1 MPLAL
6 PRVSRR
12 DLSYFFFSQQFSD
25 GLRTTMAI
33 LLPAVIGAQ
42 WDEFA
47 AGITISTGAVCLSVT
62 DTPGP
67 LQHRRNGLLA
77 ALGLVFLGAL
87 LTGLLA
93 PYRLALGLAIVAL
106 SFGLT
111 MLLVWGAR
119 AGAVG
124 SATLLGMVLTLAHP
138 PKGGPEIVLH
148 AGLLAL
154 GGCSYLT
161 LALVQS
167 QVQPYRSA
175 QQALG
180 ECLHAVA
187 GFLHRKADFYNA
199 STNLDEDYRHLV
211 AQQVVVN
218 EKQEAVRDL
227 IFRSR
232 QIVSES
238 TSAGRRLVLTFTET
252 VDLYEHITA
261 GYYDYAALRTAFG
274 STGVLAEI
282 QAFLGR
288 LATDLDYLGSA
299 ILANRA
305 YGGPPPDRL
314 AELTRLQAR
323 IAALP
328 PPAEATGLSTLVL
341 KKILVNLRDLSRR
354 VTSIR
359 RYFDEAQAAA
369 LPPDPRRVASHAQ
382 FVARQELEW
391 SAFGENLTLES
402 SVFRHAVRM
411 AVACAVAYSVAELLW
426 HGQHNYW
433 ILMTVTFML
442 KPGFSL
448 TRERNIQRIMGTMVG
463 GVLGVL
469 VLWAV
474 PNGDVRFGLLLV
486 FMVIAY
492 SFQRTKYLVTV
503 VFLTAYLLIMF
514 SFLGLSYLGVIEERL
529 TDTVL
534 GCAIAF
540 ATAYVL
546 FPRWEGEQLP
556 NLLAATLRANL
567 AYLRQLADRLAGREV
582 LPTTYR
588 LLRKDVYVASANLAA
603 AFQRMLS
610 EPRRTRRHPSEVHE
624 FVVLNHILSANISAL
639 TSTWQDEATP
649 NPSVPPESRRA
660 LTSAQAALSKS
671 LARLAAAPTPA
682 SSTNPELPAPATVL
696 LMTEVQTDAQADSAN
711 ADRTL
716 AEQLAFLQ
724 KVSADLSK
732 VTEALAE

>member
-1 MPLAL
+1 MSIAL
-6 PRVSRR
+6 PLSRR
-12 DLSYFFFSQQFSD
+12 DLSYFFFSQHFSD
-25 GLRTTMAI
+25 GLRTTLAI

-42 WDEFA
+42 WGQFA
-47 AGITISTGAVCLSVT
+47 EGITISTGAVCLSVT

-77 ALGLVFLGAL
+77 ALGLVFAGAL
-87 LTGLLA
+87 LVGWLA
-93 PYRLALGLAIVAL
+93 PYRLALGTVFVAL

-119 AGAVG
+119 AGSVG
-124 SATLLGMVLTLAHP
+124 SAALLGMVLTLAHP
-138 PKGGPEIVLH
+138 PAGAAANWLH
-148 AGLLAL
+148 AGLLGL
-154 GGCSYLT
+154 GGLWYLL

-167 QVQPYRSA
+167 RVQPYRSA

-187 GFLHRKADFYNA
+187 GFLHLKATFYNTA
-199 STNLDEDYRHLV
+199 TNLDDDYRRLV

-238 TSAGRRLVLTFTET
+238 TSTGRRLVLTFTET

-261 GYYDYAALRTAFG
+261 GYYDYAALRRAFG
-274 STGVLAEI
+274 HTGVLAEI
-282 QAFLGR
+282 QGFIGR

-299 ILANRA
+299 ILANHA
-305 YGGPPPDRL
+305 YGTPPPDRL
-314 AELTRLQAR
+314 PELRQLQAR
-323 IAALP
+323 INALP
-328 PPAEATGLSTLVL
+328 SPEPATGTSTLVL
-341 KKILVNLRDLSRR
+341 KKILVNLRDLHRR
-354 VTSIR
+354 VNSIR
-359 RYFDEAQAAA
+359 RYFDEARAAA
-369 LPPDPRRVASHAQ
+369 LAPDPRRVASHMQ

-391 SAFGENLTLES
+391 SAITENLTLGS

-411 AVACAVAYSVAELLW
+411 AVACAVAYTVAELLW

-448 TRERNIQRIMGTMVG
+448 TRERNIQRISGTLVG
-463 GVLGVL
+463 GALGVL
-469 VLWAV
+469 VLWVV
-474 PNGDVRFGLLLV
+474 PSKDLRFTLLLV
-486 FMVIAY
+486 FMVVAY
-492 SFQRTKYLVTV
+492 SFQRTKYFVTV

-514 SFLGLSYLGVIEERL
+514 SFLGLGYLGIIEERL

-540 ATAYVL
+540 ATAYFL
-546 FPRWEGEQLP
+546 FPRWESDQLP
-556 NLLAATLRANL
+556 DLLAATLRANL

-582 LPTTYR
+582 PPTTYR

-610 EPRRTRRHPSEVHE
+610 EPRRTRRHPTEVHE
-624 FVVLNHILSANISAL
+624 FVVLNHILSANISAI
-639 TSTWQDEATP
+639 TTTWQDEATP
-649 NPSVPPESRRA
+649 NPTVPPAARRV
-660 LTSAQAALSKS
+660 LTSAQAALTKS
-671 LARLAAAPTPA
+671 LARLAAMPAITAEATPT
-682 SSTNPELPAPATVL
+682 ATAA
-696 LMTEVQTDAQADSAN
+696 LMQNVQADAQTSETI

-724 KVSADLSK
+724 KVSSDLVR
-732 VTEALAE
+732 VTDALAA

>member
-1 MPLAL
+1 MSFAL
-6 PRVSRR
+6 PHVSRR
-12 DLSYFFFSQQFSD
+12 DLSYFFFSQHFSD
-25 GLRTTMAI
+25 GLRTTLAI
-33 LLPAVIGAQ
+33 LLPAVLGAQ
-42 WDEFA
+42 WGQFA

-67 LQHRRNGLLA
+67 LAHRRNGLLA
-77 ALGLVFLGAL
+77 ALGLVFVGAL
-87 LTGLLA
+87 LVGELA
-93 PYRLALGLAIVAL
+93 PHRLALGAVLVAL
-106 SFGLT
+106 SFLLT

-138 PKGGPEIVLH
+138 PVGWPANLLH
-148 AGLLAL
+148 AGLLGL
-154 GGCSYLT
+154 GGLWYLL

-167 QVQPYRSA
+167 RVQPYRSA

-187 GFLHRKADFYNA
+187 GFLQLKATFYNA
-199 STNLDEDYRHLV
+199 ATDLAEDYRLLV

-261 GYYDYAALRTAFG
+261 GYYDYAALRAVFG
-274 STGVLAEI
+274 HTGVLGEI
-282 QAFLGR
+282 QGFINR
-288 LATDLDYLGSA
+288 LAIDLDYLGSA
-299 ILANRA
+299 IVANRA
-305 YGGPPPDRL
+305 YGSPAPDRL
-314 AELTRLQAR
+314 PELTRLQAR
-323 IAALP
+323 INALP
-328 PPAEATGLSTLVL
+328 APDPGTGLSTLVL
-341 KKILVNLRDLSRR
+341 KKILVNLRDLNRR
-354 VTSIR
+354 VSSIR
-359 RYFDEAQAAA
+359 RYFDEAQAALA
-369 LPPDPRRVASHAQ
+369 PDASRVASHTQ

-391 SAFGENLTLES
+391 SAFGENLTLGS

-411 AVACAVAYSVAELLW
+411 AVACSVAYAVAELLW

-448 TRERNIQRIMGTMVG
+448 TRERNIQRISGTLVG

-474 PNGDVRFGLLLV
+474 PDGDVRFGFLLV
-486 FMVIAY
+486 FMVVAY

-503 VFLTAYLLIMF
+503 TFLTAYLLIMF

-529 TDTVL
+529 TDTAL
-534 GCAIAF
+534 GCAIAL
-540 ATAYVL
+540 ATAYLL
-546 FPRWEGEQLP
+546 FPRWEGDQLP
-556 NLLAATLRANL
+556 DLLAATLRANL

-582 LPTTYR
+582 PPTTYR

-610 EPRRTRRHPSEVHE
+610 EPRRTRRHPTEVHE
-624 FVVLNHILSANISAL
+624 FVVLNHILSANIAAL

-649 NPSVPPESRRA
+649 NPSVPPDSRRA

-671 LARLAAAPTPA
+671 LARLAAAPA
-682 SSTNPELPAPATVL
+682 PAPAEAAPPAATVP
-696 LMTEVQTDAQADSAN
+696 LMQAVRADLADE
-711 ADRTL
+711 AAAPDRTL

-724 KVSADLSK
+724 KVSSDLGR
-732 VTEALAE
+732 VTEALAS

>member
-1 MPLAL
+1 MPL

-12 DLSYFFFSQQFSD
+12 DLSYFFFSQHFSD
-25 GLRTTMAI
+25 GLRTTLAI

-42 WDEFA
+42 WGQFA
-47 AGITISTGAVCLSVT
+47 EGITISTGAVCLSVT

-77 ALGLVFLGAL
+77 ALGLVFVGAL
-87 LTGLLA
+87 LVGWLA
-93 PYRLALGLAIVAL
+93 PYRLALGAVFVAL

-138 PKGGPEIVLH
+138 PADTPANWLH
-148 AGLLAL
+148 ASLLGL
-154 GGCSYLT
+154 GGLWYLL

-167 QVQPYRSA
+167 RVQPYRSA

-187 GFLHRKADFYNA
+187 GFLHLKAIFYNP
-199 STNLDEDYRHLV
+199 STDLADDYRRLV

-218 EKQEAVRDL
+218 EKQEAVRDHL
-227 IFRSR
+227 FRTR

-261 GYYDYAALRTAFG
+261 GYYDYAALRKAFG
-274 STGVLAEI
+274 HAGVLPEI
-282 QAFLGR
+282 QAFISR

-299 ILANRA
+299 ILVNRA
-305 YGGPPPDRL
+305 YGTPPPDRL
-314 AELTRLQAR
+314 AELTQLQAR
-323 IAALP
+323 INALP
-328 PPAEATGLSTLVL
+328 SPEPVTGLSTLVL
-341 KKILVNLRDLSRR
+341 KKILVNLRDLHRR
-354 VTSIR
+354 VSSIR

-369 LPPDPRRVASHAQ
+369 LAPDPRRVASHTQ
-382 FVARQELEW
+382 FVSRQELEW
-391 SAFGENLTLES
+391 SAFAENLTLGS

-411 AVACAVAYSVAELLW
+411 AVACSVAYAVAELLW

-448 TRERNIQRIMGTMVG
+448 TRERNIQRISGTLVG
-463 GVLGVL
+463 GALGVG

-474 PNGDVRFGLLLV
+474 PNNDVRFALLLV

-540 ATAYVL
+540 ATAYL
-546 FPRWEGEQLP
+546 
-556 NLLAATLRANL
+556 LLAATLRANL

-582 LPTTYR
+582 PPTTYR

-610 EPRRTRRHPSEVHE
+610 EPRHTRRHPTEVHE

-639 TSTWQDEATP
+639 TTTWQDTATP
-649 NPSVPPESRRA
+649 NPAVPPDSRRL
-660 LTSAQAALSKS
+660 LTSAQAALTKS
-671 LARLAAAPTPA
+671 LARLATTPA
-682 SSTNPELPAPATVL
+682 IVPAETPTATVA
-696 LMTEVQTDAQADSAN
+696 LMQEVQADVQADTAN

-724 KVSADLSK
+724 KVSSDLGR
-732 VTEALAE
+732 VTESLVA

>member
-1 MPLAL
+1 MPL

-12 DLSYFFFSQQFSD
+12 DLSYFFFSQHFSD
-25 GLRTTMAI
+25 GLRTTLAI

-42 WDEFA
+42 WGQFA
-47 AGITISTGAVCLSVT
+47 EGITISTGAVCLSVT

-77 ALGLVFLGAL
+77 ALGLVFVWAL
-87 LTGLLA
+87 LVGWLA
-93 PYRLALGLAIVAL
+93 PYRLALGAVFVAL

-138 PKGGPEIVLH
+138 PADTPANWLH
-148 AGLLAL
+148 ASLLGL
-154 GGCSYLT
+154 GGLWYLL

-167 QVQPYRSA
+167 RVQPYRSA

-187 GFLHRKADFYNA
+187 GFLHLKAIFYNP
-199 STNLDEDYRHLV
+199 STDLADDYRRLV

-218 EKQEAVRDL
+218 EKQEAVRDHL
-227 IFRSR
+227 FRTR

-261 GYYDYAALRTAFG
+261 GYYDYAALRKAFG
-274 STGVLAEI
+274 HAGVLPEI
-282 QAFLGR
+282 QAFISR

-299 ILANRA
+299 ILVNRA
-305 YGGPPPDRL
+305 YGTPPPDRL
-314 AELTRLQAR
+314 AELTQLQAR
-323 IAALP
+323 INALP
-328 PPAEATGLSTLVL
+328 SPEPVTGLSTLVL
-341 KKILVNLRDLSRR
+341 KKILVNLRDLHRR
-354 VTSIR
+354 VSSIR

-369 LPPDPRRVASHAQ
+369 LAPDPRRVASHTQ
-382 FVARQELEW
+382 FVSRQELEW
-391 SAFGENLTLES
+391 SAFAENLTLGS

-411 AVACAVAYSVAELLW
+411 AVACSVAYAVAELLW

-448 TRERNIQRIMGTMVG
+448 TRERNIQRISGTLVG
-463 GVLGVL
+463 GALGVG

-474 PNGDVRFGLLLV
+474 PNNDVRFALLLV

-540 ATAYVL
+540 ATAYLL
-546 FPRWEGEQLP
+546 FPRWEGDQLP
-556 NLLAATLRANL
+556 DLLAATC
-567 AYLRQLADRLAGREV
+567 RL
-582 LPTTYR
+582 
-588 LLRKDVYVASANLAA
+588 
-603 AFQRMLS
+603 
-610 EPRRTRRHPSEVHE
+610 PRT
-624 FVVLNHILSANISAL
+624 ACCAK
-639 TSTWQDEATP
+639 TSTWPRPTWRQPSSACSLSRATRAATP
-649 NPSVPPESRRA
+649 PKS
-660 LTSAQAALSKS
+660 TSL
-671 LARLAAAPTPA
+671 
-682 SSTNPELPAPATVL
+682 
-696 LMTEVQTDAQADSAN
+696 
-711 ADRTL
+711 
-716 AEQLAFLQ
+716 
-724 KVSADLSK
+724 
-732 VTEALAE
+732 

>member
-1 MPLAL
+1 MPL
-6 PRVSRR
+6 RR
-12 DLSYFFFSQQFSD
+12 DLSYFFFSQHFSD
-25 GLRTTMAI
+25 GLRITLAI
-33 LLPAVIGAQ
+33 LLPALLGAQ
-42 WDEFA
+42 WGQLA
-47 AGITISTGAVCLSVT
+47 QGITISTGAVCLSVT

-67 LQHRRNGLLA
+67 LLHRRNGLLA
-77 ALGLVFLGAL
+77 ALALVVVGAL
-87 LTGLLA
+87 LTGAVA
-93 PYRLALGLAIVAL
+93 PYRLRLGVVVVGL

-138 PKGGPEIVLH
+138 PVGWAAVVLH
-148 AGLLAL
+148 AGLLGL
-154 GGCSYLT
+154 GGAWYLL
-161 LALVQS
+161 LALAQGR
-167 QVQPYRSA
+167 VQPYRAA

-187 GFLHRKADFYNA
+187 GFLHLKATFYNPA
-199 STNLDEDYRHLV
+199 TNLDDDYRRLV
-211 AQQVVVN
+211 AQQVVVSDR
-218 EKQEAVRDL
+218 QEAVRDL
-227 IFRSR
+227 LFRTR
-232 QIVSES
+232 QIVTES

-274 STGVLAEI
+274 ETGVLTEI
-282 QAFLGR
+282 QAFIGR

-305 YGGPPPDRL
+305 YGSPPPDRL
-314 AELTRLQAR
+314 PELTRLQAR
-323 IAALP
+323 INALP
-328 PPAEATGLSTLVL
+328 APDSAAGLSTLVL
-341 KKILVNLRDLSRR
+341 KKILVNLRDLHRR
-354 VTSIR
+354 VRSIR
-359 RYFDEAQAAA
+359 RYFDEDQAATA
-369 LPPDPRRVASHAQ
+369 PDPGRVAGHTQ

-391 SAFGENLTLES
+391 SAFGQNLTLSS

-411 AVACAVAYSVAELLW
+411 AVACAVAYAVAELLW
-426 HGQHNYW
+426 QGQHNYW

-448 TRERNIQRIMGTMVG
+448 TRERNIQRISGTFMG

-469 VLWAV
+469 VLLAV
-474 PNGDVRFGLLLV
+474 PSGDVRFGFLLV
-486 FMVIAY
+486 FMVVAY

-514 SFLGLSYLGVIEERL
+514 SFLGLGYLGVIQERL
-529 TDTVL
+529 ADTAL
-534 GCAIAF
+534 GCAIAL
-540 ATAYVL
+540 ATAYLL
-546 FPRWEGEQLP
+546 FPRWESDQLP
-556 NLLAATLRANL
+556 SLLAATLQANL

-582 LPTTYR
+582 APGAYR

-610 EPRRTRRHPSEVHE
+610 EPRRTRRHPTEVHE
-624 FVVLNHILSANISAL
+624 FVVLNHILSANIAAL
-639 TSTWQDEATP
+639 TSTWQDETTP
-649 NPSVPPESRRA
+649 NPTVPPDGRRL

-671 LARLAAAPTPA
+671 LALLAAAPPTLAPPDPA
-682 SSTNPELPAPATVL
+682 APTGPL
-696 LMTEVQTDAQADSAN
+696 LTEVRADALADAV
-711 ADRTL
+711 APDRTL

-724 KVSADLSK
+724 KVSTDLSR
-732 VTEALAE
+732 VTEALVA

>member
-33 LLPAVIGAQ
+33 LLPAVAGAQ
-42 WDEFA
+42 WGEFA
-47 AGITISTGAVCLSVT
+47 AGITVSTGAVCLSIT

-77 ALGLVFLGAL
+77 ALALVFAGAL

-93 PYRLALGLAIVAL
+93 PYRLWLGVVIVAL

-138 PKGGPEIVLH
+138 LAGWREGLLH
-148 AGLLAL
+148 AALLAL
-154 GGCSYLT
+154 GGGWYLL
-161 LALVQS
+161 LALVQT

-187 GFLHRKADFYNA
+187 GFLHRKAAFYNA
-199 STNLDEDYRHLV
+199 ATDLEDDYRRLV

-227 IFRSR
+227 LFRSR

-238 TSAGRRLVLTFTET
+238 TSTSRRLVLTFTET

-261 GYYDYAALRTAFG
+261 GYYDYGALRAAFG

-305 YGGPPPDRL
+305 YGSPPPDRL

-328 PPAEATGLSTLVL
+328 PPADANGPSTLML
-341 KKILVNLRDLSRR
+341 KKILVNLRDLHQR
-354 VTSIR
+354 VSSIR

-369 LPPDPRRVASHAQ
+369 LPPDPRRVASHTQ

-391 SAFGENLTLES
+391 SAFGDNLTLGS

-448 TRERNIQRIMGTMVG
+448 TRERNIQRIMGTLVG
-463 GVLGVL
+463 GALGVL
-469 VLWAV
+469 VLWSV
-474 PNGDVRFGLLLV
+474 PNGDARFGLLLV
-486 FMVIAY
+486 FMVVAY
-492 SFQRTKYLVTV
+492 SFQRTNYLVTV

-514 SFLGLSYLGVIEERL
+514 SFLGLSYLGVIQERL

-534 GCAIAF
+534 GCAIAL
-540 ATAYVL
+540 ATAYLL
-546 FPRWEGEQLP
+546 FPRWESEQLP
-556 NLLAATLRANL
+556 DLLAATLRANL

-582 LPTTYR
+582 PPTTYR

-610 EPRRTRRHPSEVHE
+610 EPRRTRRHPTEVHR

-639 TSTWQDEATP
+639 TTAWEEAGQAP
-649 NPSVPPESRRA
+649 AALPPAGRRA
-660 LTSAQAALSKS
+660 LMRAEASLNRS
-671 LARLAAAPTPA
+671 LACLAAPTPGPTPLPPPEA
-682 SSTNPELPAPATVL
+682 SAAPEAAGPL
-696 LMTEVQTDAQADSAN
+696 N
-711 ADRTL
+711 
-716 AEQLAFLQ
+716 EQLTFLQ
-724 KVSADLSK
+724 KVSADLSH
-732 VTEALAE
+732 VTEALVA

>member
-1 MPLAL
+1 MPL

-12 DLSYFFFSQQFSD
+12 DLSYFFFSQHFSD
-25 GLRTTMAI
+25 GLRTTLAI

-42 WDEFA
+42 WGQFA
-47 AGITISTGAVCLSVT
+47 EGITISTGAVCLSVT

-77 ALGLVFLGAL
+77 ALALVFVGAL
-87 LTGLLA
+87 LVGWLA
-93 PYRLALGLAIVAL
+93 PYRLALGLVLVAL

-138 PKGGPEIVLH
+138 PASGTANWLH
-148 AGLLAL
+148 AGLLGL
-154 GGCSYLT
+154 GGLWYLL
-161 LALVQS
+161 LALLQS
-167 QVQPYRSA
+167 RVQPYRSA

-187 GFLHRKADFYNA
+187 GFLQLKAIFYNP
-199 STNLDEDYRHLV
+199 STDLDDDYRRLV

-218 EKQEAVRDL
+218 EKQEAVRDHL
-227 IFRSR
+227 FRTR

-261 GYYDYAALRTAFG
+261 GYYDYAALRRAFG
-274 STGVLAEI
+274 DTGVLSEI
-282 QAFLGR
+282 QAFISR

-299 ILANRA
+299 ILVNRA
-305 YGGPPPDRL
+305 YGTPPPDRL
-314 AELTRLQAR
+314 AELTQLQAR
-323 IAALP
+323 INALP
-328 PPAEATGLSTLVL
+328 SPEPVTGLSTLVL
-341 KKILVNLRDLSRR
+341 KKILVNLRDLHRR
-354 VTSIR
+354 VSSIR
-359 RYFDEAQAAA
+359 RYFDEAQATLA
-369 LPPDPRRVASHAQ
+369 PDPRRVAGHTQ
-382 FVARQELEW
+382 FVSRQELEW
-391 SAFGENLTLES
+391 SAFAENLTLGS

-411 AVACAVAYSVAELLW
+411 AVACSVAYAVAELLW

-448 TRERNIQRIMGTMVG
+448 TRERNIQRISGTLVG
-463 GVLGVL
+463 GALGVG

-474 PNGDVRFGLLLV
+474 PNEDVRFALLLV

-503 VFLTAYLLIMF
+503 IFLTAYLLIMF

-540 ATAYVL
+540 ATAYLL
-546 FPRWEGEQLP
+546 FPRWEGDQLP
-556 NLLAATLRANL
+556 DLLAATLRANL

-582 LPTTYR
+582 PPTTYR

-610 EPRRTRRHPSEVHE
+610 EPRHTRRHPTEVHE

-639 TSTWQDEATP
+639 TTTWQDTATP
-649 NPSVPPESRRA
+649 NPAVPPDSRRV
-660 LTSAQAALSKS
+660 LTSAQAALTRS
-671 LARLAAAPTPA
+671 LARLAATPA
-682 SSTNPELPAPATVL
+682 ITAEVSTATVA
-696 LMTEVQTDAQADSAN
+696 LMQEVQTDAQADTIN

-724 KVSADLSK
+724 KVSSDLGR
-732 VTEALAE
+732 VTEALVA

>member
-1 MPLAL
+1 MQLS
-6 PRVSRR
+6 VSRR
-12 DLSYFFFSQQFSD
+12 DLSYFFFSQHFSD
-25 GLRTTMAI
+25 GLRTTLAI
-33 LLPAVIGAQ
+33 LLPAVAGAQ
-42 WDEFA
+42 WGQFA

-77 ALGLVFLGAL
+77 ALGLVFVGAL
-87 LTGLLA
+87 LVGWLA
-93 PYRLALGLAIVAL
+93 PYRLALGVVLVGL

-119 AGAVG
+119 AGSVG
-124 SATLLGMVLTLAHP
+124 SAALLGMVLTLAHP
-138 PKGGPEIVLH
+138 PEGWQANLLH
-148 AGLLAL
+148 AGMLGL
-154 GGCSYLT
+154 GGGWYLL

-167 QVQPYRSA
+167 RVQPYRSA

-187 GFLHRKADFYNA
+187 GFLHIKAAFYNS
-199 STNLDEDYRHLV
+199 STDLDEDYRRLV

-238 TSAGRRLVLTFTET
+238 TSTGRRLVLTFTET

-261 GYYDYAALRTAFG
+261 GYYDYGALRAAFG
-274 STGVLAEI
+274 ETGILAEI
-282 QAFLGR
+282 QAFINR

-299 ILANRA
+299 ILVNRA
-305 YGGPPPDRL
+305 YGSPPPDRL
-314 AELTRLQAR
+314 AELTQLQAR
-323 IAALP
+323 INALP
-328 PPAEATGLSTLVL
+328 APDPATGLSTLVL
-341 KKILVNLRDLSRR
+341 KKILVNLRDLHRR
-354 VTSIR
+354 VRSIR
-359 RYFDEAQAAA
+359 RYFDEDQAALA
-369 LPPDPRRVASHAQ
+369 PDPRRVASHTQ

-391 SAFGENLTLES
+391 SAFGENLTLSS

-411 AVACAVAYSVAELLW
+411 AVACSVAFTVAELLW

-448 TRERNIQRIMGTMVG
+448 TRERNIQRISGTLVG
-463 GVLGVL
+463 GVLGSL

-474 PNGDVRFGLLLV
+474 PDGDVRFGLLLV

-503 VFLTAYLLIMF
+503 IFLTAYLLIMF
-514 SFLGLSYLGVIEERL
+514 SFLGLSYIGVIEERL
-529 TDTVL
+529 TDTAL
-534 GCAIAF
+534 GCAIAL
-540 ATAYVL
+540 ATAYLL

-556 NLLAATLRANL
+556 DLLAATLRANL

-610 EPRRTRRHPSEVHE
+610 EPRRTRRHPTEVHE

-639 TSTWQDEATP
+639 TTTWQDAATP
-649 NPSVPPESRRA
+649 NPAVPPEARRV

-671 LARLAAAPTPA
+671 LARLAAAPA
-682 SSTNPELPAPATVL
+682 PEVEAAAPATVAL
-696 LMTEVQTDAQADSAN
+696 LQEVRADALADTASP
-711 ADRTL
+711 DRTL

-724 KVSADLSK
+724 KVSSDLSR
-732 VTEALAE
+732 VTEALVA

>member
-1 MPLAL
+1 MPL

-12 DLSYFFFSQQFSD
+12 DLSYFFFSQHFSD
-25 GLRTTMAI
+25 GLRTTLAI

-42 WDEFA
+42 WGQFA
-47 AGITISTGAVCLSVT
+47 EGITISTGAVCLSVT

-77 ALGLVFLGAL
+77 ALVLVFVGAL
-87 LTGLLA
+87 LVGWLA
-93 PYRLALGLAIVAL
+93 PYRLALGVVFVAL

-138 PKGGPEIVLH
+138 PADGLANWLH
-148 AGLLAL
+148 AGLLGL
-154 GGCSYLT
+154 GGLWYLL
-161 LALVQS
+161 LALLQS
-167 QVQPYRSA
+167 RVQPYRSA

-187 GFLHRKADFYNA
+187 GFLHLKAIFYNP
-199 STNLDEDYRHLV
+199 STDLDDDYRRLV

-218 EKQEAVRDL
+218 EKQEAVRDHL
-227 IFRSR
+227 FRTR

-261 GYYDYAALRTAFG
+261 GYYDYAALRRAFG
-274 STGVLAEI
+274 GTGVLSEI
-282 QAFLGR
+282 QAFISR

-305 YGGPPPDRL
+305 YGTPPPDRL
-314 AELTRLQAR
+314 AELTQLQAR
-323 IAALP
+323 INALP
-328 PPAEATGLSTLVL
+328 SPEPVTGLSTLVL
-341 KKILVNLRDLSRR
+341 KKILVNLRDLHRR
-354 VTSIR
+354 VSSIR
-359 RYFDEAQAAA
+359 RYFDEAQAALA
-369 LPPDPRRVASHAQ
+369 PDPRRVASHTQ
-382 FVARQELEW
+382 FVSRQELEW
-391 SAFGENLTLES
+391 SAFAENLTLGS

-411 AVACAVAYSVAELLW
+411 AVACSVAYAVAELLW

-448 TRERNIQRIMGTMVG
+448 TRERNIQRISGTLVG
-463 GVLGVL
+463 GALGVL

-474 PNGDVRFGLLLV
+474 PNEDVRFALLLV

-540 ATAYVL
+540 ATAYLL
-546 FPRWEGEQLP
+546 FPRWEGDQLP
-556 NLLAATLRANL
+556 DLLAATLRANL

-582 LPTTYR
+582 PPTTYR

-610 EPRRTRRHPSEVHE
+610 EPRHTRRHPTEVHE

-639 TSTWQDEATP
+639 TTTWQDTATP
-649 NPSVPPESRRA
+649 NPTVPPDSRRV
-660 LTSAQAALSKS
+660 LTSAQAALTRS
-671 LARLAAAPTPA
+671 LARLATTPA
-682 SSTNPELPAPATVL
+682 ITAELSTATVA
-696 LMTEVQTDAQADSAN
+696 LMQEVQADAQADTVN

-724 KVSADLSK
+724 KVSSDLGR
-732 VTEALAE
+732 VTEALVA

>member
-12 DLSYFFFSQQFSD
+12 DLSYFFFSQHFSD
-25 GLRTTMAI
+25 GLRTTLAI
-33 LLPAVIGAQ
+33 LLPAVLGAQ
-42 WDEFA
+42 WGEFA

-67 LQHRRNGLLA
+67 LAHRRNGLLA
-77 ALGLVFLGAL
+77 ALGLVFVGAL
-87 LTGLLA
+87 LVGWLA
-93 PYRLALGLAIVAL
+93 PYRLALGVVLVGL

-124 SATLLGMVLTLAHP
+124 SAALLGMVLTLAHP
-138 PKGGPEIVLH
+138 PEGWQANVLH
-148 AGLLAL
+148 AGMLAL
-154 GGCSYLT
+154 GGIWYLL

-167 QVQPYRSA
+167 RVQPYRSA

-180 ECLHAVA
+180 ECLHSVA
-187 GFLHRKADFYNA
+187 GFLQIKAEFYNA
-199 STNLDEDYRHLV
+199 STDLDDDYRRLV

-274 STGVLAEI
+274 NTGVLAEI
-282 QAFLGR
+282 QGFINR
-288 LATDLDYLGSA
+288 LAVDLDYLGSA

-305 YGGPPPDRL
+305 YGTPPPDRL
-314 AELTRLQAR
+314 PELTQLQAR
-323 IAALP
+323 INVLP
-328 PPAEATGLSTLVL
+328 APDPSTGLSTLVL
-341 KKILVNLRDLSRR
+341 KKILVNLRDLHRR
-354 VTSIR
+354 VRSIQ
-359 RYFDEAQAAA
+359 RYFDEAQAALA
-369 LPPDPRRVASHAQ
+369 PDASRVASHTQ

-391 SAFGENLTLES
+391 SAFAENLTLGS

-411 AVACAVAYSVAELLW
+411 AVACSVAYAVAELLW

-448 TRERNIQRIMGTMVG
+448 TRERNIQRISGTLVG

-474 PNGDVRFGLLLV
+474 PDGDVRFGLLLV

-503 VFLTAYLLIMF
+503 IFLTAYLLIMF
-514 SFLGLSYLGVIEERL
+514 SFLGLGYLGVIEERL
-529 TDTVL
+529 TDTAL
-534 GCAIAF
+534 GCAIAL
-540 ATAYVL
+540 ATAYLL

-582 LPTTYR
+582 PPTTYR

-610 EPRRTRRHPSEVHE
+610 EPRRTRRHPTEVHE

-639 TSTWQDEATP
+639 TTTWQDEATP
-649 NPSVPPESRRA
+649 NPTVPPEARRA
-660 LTSAQAALSKS
+660 LTSAQAALGKS
-671 LARLAAAPTPA
+671 LARLAASLAAPAAETA
-682 SSTNPELPAPATVL
+682 SLAAPATL
-696 LMTEVQTDAQADSAN
+696 PLMQEVRADALTDTTN
-711 ADRTL
+711 PDRTL

-724 KVSADLSK
+724 KVSSDLGR
-732 VTEALAE
+732 VTEALVA